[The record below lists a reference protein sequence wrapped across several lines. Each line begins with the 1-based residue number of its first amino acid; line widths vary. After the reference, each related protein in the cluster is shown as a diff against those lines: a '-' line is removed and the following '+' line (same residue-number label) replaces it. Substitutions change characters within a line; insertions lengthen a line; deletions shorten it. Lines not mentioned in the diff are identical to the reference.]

1 MNLTGTCSAG
11 ATWGSSPSTTV
22 ESVVPALLYRVS
34 IRVNLG
40 GAPWCAPDSSVSAR
54 GGGRFKYNFFSHCE
68 KKSFSDPSCW
78 SIVPMRQKNEV
89 TYERKNFLPL
99 H

>member
-54 GGGRFKYNFFSHCE
+54 GGGDSSITFFPTA
-68 KKSFSDPSCW
+68 KKKALA
-78 SIVPMRQKNEV
+78 IRHAG
-89 TYERKNFLPL
+89 R
-99 H
+99 